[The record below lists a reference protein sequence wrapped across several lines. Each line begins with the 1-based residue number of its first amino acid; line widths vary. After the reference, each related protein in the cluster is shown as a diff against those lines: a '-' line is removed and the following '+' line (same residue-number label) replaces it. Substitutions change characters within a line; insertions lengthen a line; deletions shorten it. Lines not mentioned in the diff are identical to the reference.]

1 MIDAIVAWPNL
12 CDAWVRVAE
21 NAGAAGADAVSIT
34 RFARNWEEHLRTQAA
49 LVAAGRYEPGG
60 LRRVVI
66 PKRDGG
72 QRLLRIPNVG
82 DRVLQRAALT
92 VLEPIMERRFLPCSY
107 GYRPRRGVRDAVAAI
122 VRLRML
128 GRTWVLDADI
138 DDCFDSIDHRL
149 LIDFLKEEKFDA
161 GTIAL
166 LKLWLHA
173 GRTAAAPARGLA
185 QGMPI
190 SPLLCNIYLH
200 RLDRS
205 LTRRRWLPV
214 RYADDF
220 VVCCSGPG
228 QAEAAQRAVEEALA
242 RLHLRLEPAKTRI
255 TSFAEGF
262 DFLGVRFKGESVRFL
277 WEDHALTLDDA
288 TPDWLWRRLPFEYAG
303 RRE

>member
-34 RFARNWEEHLRTQAA
+34 RFARNWEEHLRTLAA

-190 SPLLCNIYLH
+190 SPLLCNLYLH
-200 RLDRS
+200 ELDWA
-205 LTRRRWLPV
+205 LVKRRWHLV

-220 VVCCSGPG
+220 VICCASRG
-228 QAEAAQRAVEEALA
+228 QADHAQEVTAAALA
-242 RLHLRLEPAKTRI
+242 DLKLCLEPRKTRV
-255 TSFAEGF
+255 TSFNQGF
-262 DFLGVRFKGESVRFL
+262 DFLGVRFQGDEYIFT
-277 WEDHALTLDDA
+277 WEDKRIAVSGA
-288 TPDWLWRRLPFEYAG
+288 APEWIWSYAPQG
-303 RRE
+303 YE